1 MVEWQ
6 RLHGPGGGGPGSIP
20 GQRTRP
26 HMAQLRVHMLKLK
39 TLHTIAK
46 IEDLVC
52 HI

>member
-6 RLHGPGGGGPGSIP
+6 RLRGPGGGGPGSIP
-20 GQRTRP
+20 GQGTRP
-26 HMAQLRVHMLKLK
+26 HMAQLSVYMPKLK
-39 TLHTIAK
+39 TLHVGAK